1 VVTAADGP
9 HAPILAQTGTFDV
22 IVLDVILPGL
32 SGFQVLR
39 QPRAERVT
47 TPVLLIVAKDS
58 DRIVLIFV
66 TFPSTAPLLQG
77 SVSPARTAS

>member
-9 HAPILAQTGTFDV
+9 HALILAQTGTFDV

-47 TPVLLIVAKDS
+47 TPVLIVAKDS

-77 SVSPARTAS
+77 RVSPARTAS